1 MHELSVC
8 QSFIAQVERIAS
20 AHSART
26 VDKIVVRLGPL
37 SGVEIPLLRQA
48 YTLARAGTIAEN
60 AELVTEIQPIRVA
73 CRTCGA
79 ETNASVNRLLCG
91 ACGDYHTRLLS
102 GDEMILASVELNVDA
117 GERLQDAV

>member
-20 AHSART
+20 AHNART

-37 SGVEIPLLRQA
+37 SGVEVPLLCQA

-79 ETNASVNRLLCG
+79 ETSASVNRLLCG

-102 GDEMILASVELNVDA
+102 GDVMILASVELNVDA
-117 GERLQDAV
+117 GERLRDAV